1 MVDQDGPEMEA
12 GGEPQG
18 VPGLRG
24 GNRLTQI
31 VAARGHHEARRPTRP
46 RRKQEGGGEE
56 RRRTQPAHMEARRHT
71 ACGSTII
78 RPAISIW
85 RAWQNHWQ

>member
-31 VAARGHHEARRPTRP
+31 VAARGHHEARR
-46 RRKQEGGGEE
+46 
-56 RRRTQPAHMEARRHT
+56 HT